1 MAISIIEF
9 TSLLHSIKVNRLCF
23 PMTNIKQYQAHTLKK
38 NLTLTTE
45 TNVFQ
50 ILQSPFRPDIII
62 LPVRLIS

>member
-1 MAISIIEF
+1 MFPYEKHKTISS
-9 TSLLHSIKVNRLCF
+9 T
-23 PMTNIKQYQAHTLKK
+23 HTQK

>member
-1 MAISIIEF
+1 MFPYDKHKTISN
-9 TSLLHSIKVNRLCF
+9 T
-23 PMTNIKQYQAHTLKK
+23 HTQK

-50 ILQSPFRPDIII
+50 IYNLHFAQIIII